1 MQLESLRIPLTFAG
15 AMLVL
20 LSPSKTM
27 ASDAFPVKFDS
38 TQPSFLEDA
47 RSLMKELKKLS
58 VSDIASLMKV
68 SEAIAEEAHERC
80 ADWEA
85 PFTKKNAKPAAYGFR
100 GAVYTGLDTR
110 SWSAD
115 DMDFAQDHLRI
126 LSGLYGILRPKDY
139 MQSYR
144 LEMGLKW
151 PNDDTTKNLYAF
163 WGDRLQQKLEKEITG
178 PIIDLASQEY
188 SKAAQ
193 LNSMDR
199 RIITPVFK
207 DLVQGEYK
215 ALMAYAKEARGTM
228 AKFII
233 QNRITDPDEMKD
245 FGGMGYRWD
254 HSLSSADTWLFTR
267 EKKSIAS

>member
-1 MQLESLRIPLTFAG
+1 MESLRIPPTFVG

-27 ASDAFPVKFDS
+27 ASDEFPVKFAA

-47 RSLMKELKKLS
+47 GSLMKELKKLS
-58 VSDIASLMKV
+58 VSEIASLMKV
-68 SEAIAEEAHERC
+68 SQAIAEEAHERC
-80 ADWEA
+80 ANWES
-85 PFTKKNAKPAAYGFR
+85 PFTDSNAKPAAYGFK

-110 SWSAD
+110 SWSSE
-115 DMDFAQDHLRI
+115 DMDFAQEHLRI
-126 LSGLYGILRPKDY
+126 LSGLYGILAPKDY

-151 PNDDTTKNLYAF
+151 PNDDTTKNLYTF
-163 WGDRLQQKLEKEITG
+163 WGDKLQRRLQAETSG

-193 LNSMDR
+193 LKSMDR

-207 DLVQGEYK
+207 DMVKGEYK
-215 ALMAYAKEARGTM
+215 ALMAYAKEARGAM

-233 QNRITDPDEMKD
+233 QNRITDPDEMKG
-245 FGGMGYRWD
+245 FGGMGYCWD
-254 HSLSSADTWLFTR
+254 QSLSSADTWLFTR
-267 EKKSIAS
+267 DKKSIAS

>member
-68 SEAIAEEAHERC
+68 SEAIAEEAYERC

-193 LNSMDR
+193 LKSMDR

-228 AKFII
+228 AKFIT